1 MKRKSYSALSLLL
14 VALLLFSVASCAAKK
29 DADNLEKSAYFVAK
43 VTEVR
48 EKKLFVTIVQ
58 KGTSSLAEGNP
69 AYVSTN
75 FEGYTA
81 CSVGDYIIVE
91 YDTMVQEMYPP
102 IVPNVFSITKAD
114 TNGNP
119 LKQ

>member
-1 MKRKSYSALSLLL
+1 MKKTRILCSIFAILLIASLTC
-14 VALLLFSVASCAAKK
+14 FASCKR
-29 DADNLEKSAYFVAK
+29 DSTDNLEKSAYFVAK

-58 KGTSSLAEGNP
+58 KGTSSLTEGIP

-114 TNGNP
+114 ANGNP